1 MGQHN
6 ATAQT
11 GDKELVRGGRLF
23 EGLDEPTVTTVLEA
37 ARVRHFEAGSA
48 IFSEGQPASAVFVVL
63 SGSVKLVQLT
73 EDGDAIVF
81 RLLGCGDAF
90 GTVSML
96 SADPYPVSAF
106 AVTTASALDWPAGVM
121 RHFLEQHPR
130 LAINVLRS
138 VSERLQ
144 ALRVQYRQLA
154 TEKVGRRIARALLKL
169 ADRAGTRVE
178 DGVLLDLPLS
188 REDVAQL
195 TGTTVYTVSRI
206 ISRWDALGIVRAG
219 RQQLVIRQQD
229 ALTSI
234 ADDMA

>member
-1 MGQHN
+1 MGRHN
-6 ATAQT
+6 GTAQA
-11 GDKELVRGGRLF
+11 GDTQLVRGARIF
-23 EGLDEPTVTTVLEA
+23 EGLDEATVNAVLEA
-37 ARVRHFEAGSA
+37 ARVRHVEPGST

-63 SGSVKLVQLT
+63 GGSVKLVQLT
-73 EDGDAIVF
+73 EDGAAIVF
-81 RLLGCGDAF
+81 RLLGHGDAF

-96 SADPYPVSAF
+96 SDDPYPVSAF
-106 AVTTASALDWPAGVM
+106 AVTTTSVLEWPADVM

-154 TEKVGRRIARALLKL
+154 TEKVGRRIARALLEL
-169 ADRAGTRVE
+169 ADRSGTKVE

-195 TGTTVYTVSRI
+195 TGTTVYTVSRT
-206 ISRWDALGIVRAG
+206 ISQWETLGILRA
-219 RQQLVIRQQD
+219 
-229 ALTSI
+229 
-234 ADDMA
+234 